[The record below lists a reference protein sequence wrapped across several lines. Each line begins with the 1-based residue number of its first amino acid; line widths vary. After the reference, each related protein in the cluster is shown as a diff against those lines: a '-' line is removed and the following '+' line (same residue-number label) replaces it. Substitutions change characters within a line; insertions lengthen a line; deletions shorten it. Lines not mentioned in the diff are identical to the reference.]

1 MEWWMSL
8 LIVLVIIGIG
18 WWLLKKVLK
27 VGFLIAIAGALLV
40 AWYWFAVAS

>member
-1 MEWWMSL
+1 MSL
-8 LIVLVIIGIG
+8 LIVLVIIGLA

-27 VGFLIAIAGALLV
+27 VGFLIAITAVLLF